1 MDKKTQTAGETA
13 ARAKSQWLQDL
24 NETLNAFQ
32 ETMEAEKNPDKAI
45 IIMAADAAT
54 GEGITIVGGGSEPLA
69 ALIADFLT
77 NKGTAK
83 HVAHAAQLMALREL
97 KKQNGGAVVIHIN
110 ADQEDEAD
118 EDQKPQANGETE
130 QPAMD

>member
-13 ARAKSQWLQDL
+13 PRAKSQWLQGL

-69 ALIADFLT
+69 ALIADFRRKFFIDL
-77 NKGTAK
+77 KERHGG
-83 HVAHAAQLMALREL
+83 QLIIIREF
-97 KKQNGGAVVIHIN
+97 KKQNGGTIVINIEPTQDDDEPQEEPT
-110 ADQEDEAD
+110 ADGAE
-118 EDQKPQANGETE
+118 
-130 QPAMD
+130 